1 MLEITR
7 TRVSRP
13 GQQARRNTSTSTS
26 MIMSMP
32 VAVGGPGPSSSAA
45 GRFSLSIRTKSSP
58 ALSSYHTPAATSI
71 YSIREESSSASE
83 SLPDQPIDFPGPSYK
98 RHRTVQP
105 KSPIALSPSSSFT
118 TISRYVVFP
127 CLFPYFCLFPPI
139 LPSACCMSSL
149 LRTCF
154 VAREARLYDAHV

>member
-7 TRVSRP
+7 TRVSRT
-13 GQQARRNTSTSTS
+13 GQQVRLNTSTSMS
-26 MIMSMP
+26 MSMP

-58 ALSSYHTPAATSI
+58 ALSSYHIPAATSI
-71 YSIREESSSASE
+71 YSIREENSSAPE
-83 SLPDQPIDFPGPSYK
+83 SLPDPPIDFPGPSYK

-118 TISRYVVFP
+118 TISRYVVSLLGLP
-127 CLFPYFCLFPPI
+127 LFFLLVFPPFVCH
-139 LPSACCMSSL
+139 LLAVCRRCCFGLASWHARSSP
-149 LRTCF
+149 T
-154 VAREARLYDAHV
+154 